1 MADCLT
7 ALIWDPESSTIAAVH
22 AGWRGT
28 RARILGKLLRALADS
43 GRIRTEKTWIAF
55 GPCLR
60 PQSLAVGPEVAAQ
73 LDRRFL
79 SETNGRVHFD
89 MPADNRAQALESGIA
104 PEHIRD
110 LGGDT
115 LSEPG
120 RFFSYRRDGAA
131 SGRLAAFICLR

>member
-1 MADCLT
+1 
-7 ALIWDPESSTIAAVH
+7 VH

-28 RARILGKLLRALADS
+28 RARILAKLLRALAET
-43 GRIRTEKTWIAF
+43 GRIRPEKTWVAF

-60 PQSLAVGPEVAAQ
+60 PQTLAIGPEVATQ
-73 LDRRFL
+73 LDTRFL
-79 SETNGRVHFD
+79 SEKAGRIHFD

-104 PEHIRD
+104 PGHIRD

-115 LSEPG
+115 LTEPE
-120 RFFSYRRDGAA
+120 RYFSYRRDGAA